1 MPTTI
6 PYLMFNGNA
15 REALDFYVEAF
26 DAKITQIQTYKEMG
40 DSRGD
45 EALGNRIVHA
55 RLEKNGEEILYF
67 SDAYEDGEVV
77 AGNMLSIAFLYTDEA
92 SLTASY
98 NFLKE
103 AGTVSIELQEMPW
116 GGLYAKVT
124 DKFGVEWQLNWQKA

>member
-6 PYLMFNGNA
+6 PYLMFDGNA

-55 RLEKNGEEILYF
+55 RL
-67 SDAYEDGEVV
+67 
-77 AGNMLSIAFLYTDEA
+77 
-92 SLTASY
+92 
-98 NFLKE
+98 
-103 AGTVSIELQEMPW
+103 
-116 GGLYAKVT
+116 
-124 DKFGVEWQLNWQKA
+124 